1 MNITAT
7 TTTEVSVFASPAMN
21 MNSHIHI
28 LKSPK
33 RKANQIDL
41 KILAT
46 TMGVWKT
53 EPSAS
58 CLSATTESSES
69 CTPRLLSASNSVTGA
84 SPKRAR
90 KRTKKRGNKLF
101 KKYLTLQDL
110 GVSQPSVRNSD
121 RGYSLTYP
129 PTFIERRLPSQDVLM
144 SNPPPVAVD
153 SKSPAQGK
161 PSRVS
166 FSPLTLDNISNLH
179 QSRTKSSVRFT
190 SSATPTLAQL
200 KKALKT
206 KLIKAKENRPTKRQ
220 RNARYR
226 CAPEPNKDRGQK
238 VDVVD
243 MNTGVLY
250 LYSGGDLPRK
260 IVFIRSK

>member
-7 TTTEVSVFASPAMN
+7 TTTEVSLFASPAMN
-21 MNSHIHI
+21 MNSDI

-46 TMGVWKT
+46 TSGVWKA

-58 CLSATTESSES
+58 CLSATTESYES

-84 SPKRAR
+84 LPKRTG

-101 KKYLTLQDL
+101 KKYVTLQDL
-110 GVSQPSVRNSD
+110 GVSRPSVRNPD
-121 RGYSLTYP
+121 RGYSLTYLP
-129 PTFIERRLPSQDVLM
+129 NNFIERRLPSQDVLM